1 MPEIQGNQWE
11 DAQVLTDLDQTA
23 QVTCK
28 PRTYG
33 VKIRVKLE
41 EL

>member
-1 MPEIQGNQWE
+1 MPEIQRNQWE
-11 DAQVLTDLDQTA
+11 DAQVHMDLDQTA
-23 QVTCK
+23 QVTCI
-28 PRTYG
+28 PCTCG